1 MLPSDASQKDESP
14 LKSVEREFVARCQT
28 ALKDSISRIRI
39 YVEDQR
45 TADVLIEH
53 VRERV
58 EDGWEVFRE
67 GVMQAQ
73 GEKQNLG
80 LMSEEE
86 VRGMLRGVCN
96 ERGGVRLGGGDGV
109 TDEVEEA

>member
-1 MLPSDASQKDESP
+1 MLPSDQSPRADTP
-14 LKSVEREFVARCQT
+14 LKSVEKELVARCQT

-67 GVMQAQ
+67 GVMQVQ
-73 GEKQNLG
+73 GEKQETG

-86 VRGMLRGVCN
+86 LRGMLRVVCS
-96 ERGGVRLGGGDGV
+96 ERGAVMLGGEDGV
-109 TDEVEEA
+109 ADQIEEA